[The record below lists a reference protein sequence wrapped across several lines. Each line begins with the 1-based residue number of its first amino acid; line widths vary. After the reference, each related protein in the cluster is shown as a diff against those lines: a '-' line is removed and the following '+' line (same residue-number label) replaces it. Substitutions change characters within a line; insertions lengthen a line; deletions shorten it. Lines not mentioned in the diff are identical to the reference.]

1 MANVKRK
8 ANEYVVDKQ
17 IDNWRLY
24 NRYKLLALNMF
35 KWENLPEGIQS
46 KNIEKILYEN
56 GQGVFY
62 KNKDYGT
69 FDILDKFKIDGNE
82 DYIKSLEEGIKLG
95 NIKSYLDYLN
105 FISKLY
111 GEK

>member
-1 MANVKRK
+1 MENIYKTFEYRPVNIGADANNAYLYK
-8 ANEYVVDKQ
+8 
-17 IDNWRLY
+17 DN
-24 NRYKLLALNMF
+24 
-35 KWENLPEGIQS
+35 
-46 KNIEKILYEN
+46 
-56 GQGVFY
+56 
-62 KNKDYGT
+62 DYGT

-82 DYIKSLEEGIKLG
+82 DYIKSLEESIKLG